1 MTRQPCGIVA
11 SCSRPAGHRG
21 QHGGYRRLVRDVDLT
36 PQQLRVLAAWAR
48 AGSLKAAAAHLGM
61 SLNTAKV
68 HTLDAYRTLG
78 VSGQTEAHAV
88 LGWLVVPGE
97 AEIERMVVRRERT
110 RLEAR
115 LAELPEVPA

>member
-21 QHGGYRRLVRDVDLT
+21 QHGGYRRLVRDVALT
-36 PQQLRVLAAWAR
+36 RQQLLVLAAWAR
-48 AGSLKAAAAHLGM
+48 AGSLKAAAHDLGI
-61 SLNTAKV
+61 SVNTAKV

-78 VSGQTEAHAV
+78 VSGQTEAHTA
-88 LGWLVVPGE
+88 LGWLVVPGD
-97 AEIERMVVRRERT
+97 AELERIVLRRERA
-110 RLEAR
+110 RIEAR